1 MASTFSMASL
11 QAALPAVGGVAHK
24 NAATSSGRVG
34 ASRSWTG
41 VRLLSRTPSKGS
53 VVALQAFSGL
63 RTENPLQL
71 RSGEWRIVACIFC
84 SVNLVC
90 DVGRTMLFRI
100 SQCMFP
106 PSFWRLQCDGI
117 FEGLMEIGAL
127 VDFVP
132 ARLLGSTKVRV
143 AIGFC

>member
-1 MASTFSMASL
+1 MAMASTFSMASL

-41 VRLLSRTPSKGS
+41 VRLSSRASAKGS

-71 RSGEWRIVACIFC
+71 RSGE
-84 SVNLVC
+84 
-90 DVGRTMLFRI
+90 
-100 SQCMFP
+100 
-106 PSFWRLQCDGI
+106 
-117 FEGLMEIGAL
+117 
-127 VDFVP
+127 
-132 ARLLGSTKVRV
+132 
-143 AIGFC
+143 